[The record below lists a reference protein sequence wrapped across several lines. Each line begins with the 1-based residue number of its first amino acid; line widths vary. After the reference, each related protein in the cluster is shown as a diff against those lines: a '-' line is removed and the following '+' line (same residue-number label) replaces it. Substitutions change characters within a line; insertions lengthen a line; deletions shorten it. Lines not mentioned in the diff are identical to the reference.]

1 MSVKE
6 VRPGG
11 PSLTPNGTG
20 SNGTGGR
27 RPRKLGPIARLNAA
41 IYRQA
46 PEVWD
51 NLRPR
56 VLGHNIYKSI
66 YRTTAFP
73 KTERERSEAFFNSF
87 LLHIQPAKIEKHALR
102 FTYTFGLGLMSMY
115 LFILLTISG
124 LMLMFVYVP
133 SVDQAYNRMHD
144 LQSSVSFGTVLR
156 GMHIWSAYAM
166 IAVVFFHMC
175 RVFYTGAYKA
185 PREFNWVVG
194 VILMVLTL
202 VLGFTGY
209 LLPWDQLAFWAI
221 TVGAGIAGKANW
233 GPDHLN
239 PMLTSMHAPPVVPPL
254 GDQMRMGL
262 LGSDTVGQEALIR
275 FYVLHVAVLPV
286 IITGFIVYHMWRIRK
301 DGGISSPKESPE

>member
-6 VRPGG
+6 LRPSSSLPPDGDDSGG
-11 PSLTPNGTG
+11 PIQP
-20 SNGTGGR
+20 R
-27 RPRKLGPIARLNAA
+27 RPDGPAARLRKA

-51 NLRPR
+51 NLNPR
-56 VLGHNIYKSI
+56 VLGHNLYKSV

-102 FTYTFGLGLMSMY
+102 FTYTFGLGLLSLY
-115 LFILLTISG
+115 LFFLLTVSG
-124 LMLMFVYVP
+124 LLLMFVYVP
-133 SVDQAYNRMHD
+133 STEQAYNRMLD
-144 LQSSVSFGTVLR
+144 LHSSVSFGGILR
-156 GMHIWSAYAM
+156 GMHFWSANAM

-185 PREFNWVVG
+185 PREFNWVIG

-233 GPDHLN
+233 ASDHLN
-239 PMLTSMHAPPVVPPL
+239 ALPRPAFAPPVPPI
-254 GDQMRMGL
+254 GDLTRRGL
-262 LGSDTVGQEALIR
+262 LAADTVGQEALIR

-286 IITGFIVYHMWRIRK
+286 IMTIFILYHMWRIRK

>member
-6 VRPGG
+6 ARPATPPP
-11 PSLTPNGTG
+11 PS
-20 SNGTGGR
+20 GGR
-27 RPRKLGPIARLNAA
+27 KAPQGSPLARLNQA

-51 NLRPR
+51 NLRPA
-56 VLGHNIYKSI
+56 VLGHNIYKSV

-102 FTYTFGLGLMSMY
+102 FTYTFGLGLLSMY
-115 LFILLTISG
+115 LFILLTVSG
-124 LMLMFVYVP
+124 LMLMFFYVP
-133 SVDQAYNRMHD
+133 STEQAYNRMLD
-144 LQSSVSFGTVLR
+144 LRSAVSFGGIMR
-156 GMHIWSAYAM
+156 GMHFWSANAM
-166 IAVVFFHMC
+166 IGVVFFHMC
-175 RVFYTGAYKA
+175 RVFYTGAYKP
-185 PREFNWVVG
+185 PREFNWVIG

-233 GPDHLN
+233 VSDHVN
-239 PMLTSMHAPPVVPPL
+239 AMLPSSMPQMPPV
-254 GDQMRMGL
+254 GDLTRWAL

-275 FYVLHVAVLPV
+275 FYVLHVAILPV
-286 IITGFIVYHMWRIRK
+286 IITGFIIYHMWRIRK

>member
-6 VRPGG
+6 LRPSG
-11 PSLTPNGTG
+11 PPSGPDTNGTG
-20 SNGTGGR
+20 RHPSTGG
-27 RPRKLGPIARLNAA
+27 PLTRLSRA

-51 NLRPR
+51 NLRPP
-56 VLGHNIYKSI
+56 VLLHNVYKSVF
-66 YRTTAFP
+66 RTTAFP

-102 FTYTFGLGLMSMY
+102 FTYTFGLGLLSLYM
-115 LFILLTISG
+115 FVLLTVSG
-124 LMLMFVYVP
+124 LLLMFVYVP
-133 SVDQAYNRMHD
+133 STEQAYNRMLD
-144 LQSSVSFGTVLR
+144 LHSSVSFGGILR
-156 GMHIWSAYAM
+156 GMHFWSANAM
-166 IAVVFFHMC
+166 IGIVFFHMC

-185 PREFNWVVG
+185 PREFNWVIG

-221 TVGAGIAGKANW
+221 TVGAGIAGKASW
-233 GPDHLN
+233 ISDHINAL
-239 PMLTSMHAPPVVPPL
+239 PHPPGAPVVPDI
-254 GDQMRMGL
+254 GQATRWGL
-262 LGSDTVGQEALIR
+262 LGADTVGQEALIR
-275 FYVLHVAVLPV
+275 FYVLHVAILPV
-286 IITGFIVYHMWRIRK
+286 VMTVFILYHMWRIRK

>member
-6 VRPGG
+6 LRPGG
-11 PSLTPNGTG
+11 TPSPNGTG
-20 SNGTGGR
+20 KGR
-27 RPRKLGPIARLNAA
+27 PPRPDNPVVRLRKA

-51 NLRPR
+51 NLNPR
-56 VLGHNIYKSI
+56 VLGHNLYKSI

-102 FTYTFGLGLMSMY
+102 FTYTFGLGLLSMY
-115 LFILLTISG
+115 LFILLTVSG
-124 LMLMFVYVP
+124 LLLMFVYVP
-133 SVDQAYNRMHD
+133 STEQAYSRMLD
-144 LQSSVSFGTVLR
+144 LHSSVSFGGILR
-156 GMHIWSAYAM
+156 GMHFWSANAM

-185 PREFNWVVG
+185 PREFNWVIG

-202 VLGFTGY
+202 ILGFTGY

-233 GPDHLN
+233 IPDHIN
-239 PMLTSMHAPPVVPPL
+239 PILTAMHMPPLVPPL
-254 GDQMRMGL
+254 GDLTRWGL
-262 LGSDTVGQEALIR
+262 LGADTVGQEALIR
-275 FYVLHVAVLPV
+275 FYVLHVAILPV
-286 IITGFIVYHMWRIRK
+286 IMFAFILYHMWRIRK

>member
-6 VRPGG
+6 LRPSGA
-11 PSLTPNGTG
+11 PPPTN
-20 SNGTGGR
+20 GR
-27 RPRKLGPIARLNAA
+27 RPNKVGPLARLNQA

-51 NLRPR
+51 NLLPA

-102 FTYTFGLGLMSMY
+102 FTYTFGLGLLSMY
-115 LFILLTISG
+115 LFILLTVSG
-124 LMLMFVYVP
+124 LMLMFFYVP
-133 SVDQAYNRMHD
+133 STEQAYNRMLD
-144 LQSSVSFGTVLR
+144 LRSAVSFGGIMR
-156 GMHIWSAYAM
+156 GMHFWSANAM

-175 RVFYTGAYKA
+175 RVFYTGAYKP

-233 GPDHLN
+233 VSDHINAL
-239 PMLTSMHAPPVVPPL
+239 APAGAPQVPPL
-254 GDQMRMGL
+254 GDLTRWAL

-275 FYVLHVAVLPV
+275 FYVLHVAILPV
-286 IITGFIVYHMWRIRK
+286 IITGFIIYHMWRIRK

>member
-6 VRPGG
+6 LRPGG
-11 PSLTPNGTG
+11 SNPSPNG
-20 SNGTGGR
+20 NGR
-27 RPRKLGPIARLNAA
+27 RPLDDGPLARLNRA

-51 NLRPR
+51 NLRPTT
-56 VLGHNIYKSI
+56 LGHNIYKSI

-102 FTYTFGLGLMSMY
+102 FTYTFGLGLLSMY

-133 SVDQAYNRMHD
+133 STEQAYNRMLD
-144 LQSSVSFGTVLR
+144 LRSSVSFGGILR
-156 GMHIWSAYAM
+156 GMHFWAANAM
-166 IAVVFFHMC
+166 IGVVFFHMC
-175 RVFYTGAYKA
+175 RVFYTGAYKP

-221 TVGAGIAGKANW
+221 TVGAGIAGKANYIS
-233 GPDHLN
+233 DHIN
-239 PMLTSMHAPPVVPPL
+239 PLLQWIHLPPMPEVGDLTRWA
-254 GDQMRMGL
+254 L

-275 FYVLHVAVLPV
+275 FYVLHVAILPV
-286 IITGFIVYHMWRIRK
+286 IITGFIIYHMWRIRK

>member
-6 VRPGG
+6 GKPAGSQPPTG
-11 PSLTPNGTG
+11 PY
-20 SNGTGGR
+20 
-27 RPRKLGPIARLNAA
+27 RKPPVFSGQWFQQIPSRTNRAL
-41 IYRQA
+41 YRQA

-51 NLRPR
+51 NLRPAT
-56 VLGHNIYKSI
+56 LIHNIYKSI

-102 FTYTFGLGLMSMY
+102 FTYTFGLGLLSLY

-124 LMLMFVYVP
+124 LLLMFVYVP
-133 SVDQAYNRMHD
+133 STEQAYNRMLD
-144 LQSSVSFGTVLR
+144 LRSAVSFGGILR
-156 GMHIWSAYAM
+156 GMHFWSANAM
-166 IAVVFFHMC
+166 IGVVFFHMC
-175 RVFYTGAYKA
+175 RVFYTGAYKP
-185 PREFNWVVG
+185 PREFNWCIG
-194 VILMVLTL
+194 VILLVLTL

-233 GPDHLN
+233 ISDHIN
-239 PMLTSMHAPPVVPPL
+239 PTLQWMHLPPMPEL
-254 GDQMRMGL
+254 GDLTRWGL

-275 FYVLHVAVLPV
+275 FYTLHVAVLPV
-286 IITGFIVYHMWRIRK
+286 FLTMFIVYHFWRIRK

>member
-6 VRPGG
+6 LRPSQ
-11 PSLTPNGTG
+11 PSPPNGTG
-20 SNGTGGR
+20 NGR
-27 RPRKLGPIARLNAA
+27 RPIKDGPVTRLRKA

-51 NLRPR
+51 NLNPR
-56 VLGHNIYKSI
+56 VLGHNVYKSI

-102 FTYTFGLGLMSMY
+102 FTYTFGLGLLSLY
-115 LFILLTISG
+115 LFALLTVSG
-124 LMLMFVYVP
+124 LLLMFVYVP
-133 SVDQAYNRMHD
+133 STEQAYSRMQD
-144 LQSSVSFGTVLR
+144 LHSSVSFGGILR
-156 GMHIWSAYAM
+156 GMHFWSANAM

-185 PREFNWVVG
+185 PREFNWVIG

-202 VLGFTGY
+202 ILGFTGY

-233 GPDHLN
+233 IPEHIN
-239 PMLTSMHAPPVVPPL
+239 PFLTAAHVPLAGQVPPL
-254 GDQMRMGL
+254 GDLTRWGL
-262 LGSDTVGQEALIR
+262 LGADTVGQEALIR
-275 FYVLHVAVLPV
+275 FYVLHVAILPV
-286 IITGFIVYHMWRIRK
+286 IMFTFILYHMWRIRK

>member
-1 MSVKE
+1 MSVQE
-6 VRPGG
+6 FRPSAPAPPPGG
-11 PSLTPNGTG
+11 PR
-20 SNGTGGR
+20 R
-27 RPRKLGPIARLNAA
+27 RPTPDGPLTRLNKA

-56 VLGHNIYKSI
+56 TLFHNIYKSI

-102 FTYTFGLGLMSMY
+102 FTYTFGLGLLSMY

-124 LMLMFVYVP
+124 LLLMFVYVP
-133 SVDQAYNRMHD
+133 STEQAYGRMQD
-144 LQSSVSFGTVLR
+144 LHASVSFGYVLR
-156 GMHIWSAYAM
+156 GMHFWSANAM
-166 IAVVFFHMC
+166 IACVFFHMC

-185 PREFNWVVG
+185 PREFNWVIG

-233 GPDHLN
+233 VSDHINAL
-239 PMLTSMHAPPVVPPL
+239 PHPAWAPVVPPL
-254 GDQMRMGL
+254 GDLTRWGL
-262 LGSDTVGQEALIR
+262 LGADTVGQEALIR
-275 FYVLHVAVLPV
+275 FYVLHVAILPV
-286 IITGFIVYHMWRIRK
+286 IITIFILFHMWRIRK

>member
-1 MSVKE
+1 MSVK
-6 VRPGG
+6 VRPSEPP
-11 PSLTPNGTG
+11 PSGTG
-20 SNGTGGR
+20 GGR
-27 RPRKLGPIARLNAA
+27 RPPTDSPIVRLRKA

-51 NLRPR
+51 NLNPR
-56 VLGHNIYKSI
+56 VLGHNIYKSV

-102 FTYTFGLGLMSMY
+102 FTYTFGLGLLSLY
-115 LFILLTISG
+115 LFILLTVSG
-124 LMLMFVYVP
+124 LLLMFVYVP
-133 SVDQAYNRMHD
+133 STEQAYNRMLD
-144 LQSSVSFGTVLR
+144 LHSSVSFGGILR
-156 GMHIWSAYAM
+156 GMHFWSANAM

-185 PREFNWVVG
+185 PREFNWVIG

-202 VLGFTGY
+202 ILGFTGY

-233 GPDHLN
+233 IPDHIN
-239 PMLTSMHAPPVVPPL
+239 PLLTAAHVPPPLQVPPL
-254 GDQMRMGL
+254 GDLTRWGL
-262 LGSDTVGQEALIR
+262 LGADTVGQEALIR
-275 FYVLHVAVLPV
+275 FYVLHVAILPV
-286 IITGFIVYHMWRIRK
+286 IMFTFILYHMWRIRK

>member
-6 VRPGG
+6 LRPSE
-11 PSLTPNGTG
+11 PSPPNGTG
-20 SNGTGGR
+20 SGR
-27 RPRKLGPIARLNAA
+27 RPVKDGPVTRLRKA

-51 NLRPR
+51 NLNPR
-56 VLGHNIYKSI
+56 VLGHNVYKSI

-102 FTYTFGLGLMSMY
+102 FTYTFGLGLLSLY
-115 LFILLTISG
+115 LFALLTVSG
-124 LMLMFVYVP
+124 LLLMFVYVP
-133 SVDQAYNRMHD
+133 STEQAYSRMLD
-144 LQSSVSFGTVLR
+144 LHSSVSFGGILR
-156 GMHIWSAYAM
+156 GMHFWSANAM

-185 PREFNWVVG
+185 PREFNWVIG

-233 GPDHLN
+233 IPDHIN
-239 PMLTSMHAPPVVPPL
+239 PLLTAAHVPAGAQVPPL
-254 GDQMRMGL
+254 GDLTRWGL
-262 LGSDTVGQEALIR
+262 LGADTVGQEALIR
-275 FYVLHVAVLPV
+275 FYVLHVAILPV
-286 IITGFIVYHMWRIRK
+286 IMFTFILYHMWRIRK

>member
-6 VRPGG
+6 VKPAGSQRPGRNVK
-11 PSLTPNGTG
+11 PPVG
-20 SNGTGGR
+20 SGEWFRQIPGR
-27 RPRKLGPIARLNAA
+27 VNRGL
-41 IYRQA
+41 YRQA
-46 PEVWD
+46 PSVWD
-51 NLRPR
+51 NLRPAT
-56 VLGHNIYKSI
+56 LAHNIYKSI

-102 FTYTFGLGLMSMY
+102 FTYTFGLGLLSLY

-124 LMLMFVYVP
+124 LLLMFVYVP
-133 SVDQAYNRMHD
+133 STEQAYNRMLD
-144 LQSSVSFGTVLR
+144 LRSSISFGGILR
-156 GMHIWSAYAM
+156 GMHFWSANAM
-166 IAVVFFHMC
+166 IGVVFFHMC
-175 RVFYTGAYKA
+175 RVFYTGAYKP
-185 PREFNWVVG
+185 PREFNWVIG
-194 VILMVLTL
+194 VILLVLTL

-233 GPDHLN
+233 ISDHIN
-239 PMLTSMHAPPVVPPL
+239 PGLTALHLPPIPEL
-254 GDQMRMGL
+254 GDLTRWGL

-275 FYVLHVAVLPV
+275 FYTLHVAVLPV
-286 IITGFIVYHMWRIRK
+286 ILSGFIVYHFWRIRK

>member
-6 VRPGG
+6 LRPGG
-11 PSLTPNGTG
+11 GPPRG
-20 SNGTGGR
+20 SNGNGR
-27 RPRKLGPIARLNAA
+27 RPLNEGPLQRLNQA

-51 NLRPR
+51 NLRPTT
-56 VLGHNIYKSI
+56 LGHNIYKSI

-102 FTYTFGLGLMSMY
+102 FTYTFGLGLLSMY

-133 SVDQAYNRMHD
+133 STEQAYNRMLD
-144 LQSSVSFGTVLR
+144 LRASVSFGGILR
-156 GMHIWSAYAM
+156 GMHFWSANAM
-166 IAVVFFHMC
+166 IGVVFFHMC
-175 RVFYTGAYKA
+175 RVFYTGAYKP

-221 TVGAGIAGKANW
+221 TVGAGIAGKASYVSDNVNNLLDTLHA
-233 GPDHLN
+233 PA
-239 PMLTSMHAPPVVPPL
+239 SMHLPPL
-254 GDQMRMGL
+254 GDLMRMGL

-275 FYVLHVAVLPV
+275 FYVLHVAILPV
-286 IITGFIVYHMWRIRK
+286 IITMFIIYHMWRIRK

>member
-6 VRPGG
+6 LRPQT
-11 PSLTPNGTG
+11 PSPFGPNG
-20 SNGTGGR
+20 NGNN
-27 RPRKLGPIARLNAA
+27 PDSFFKRLNKA

-51 NLRPR
+51 NLRPN
-56 VLGHNIYKSI
+56 VLVHNIYKSI

-102 FTYTFGLGLMSMY
+102 FTYTFGLGLLSMY
-115 LFILLTISG
+115 LFILLTVSG

-133 SVDQAYNRMHD
+133 STEQAYTRMLD
-144 LQSSVSFGTVLR
+144 LRSAVSFGMILR
-156 GMHIWSAYAM
+156 GMHFWSANAM
-166 IAVVFFHMC
+166 IASVFFHMC
-175 RVFYTGAYKA
+175 RVFYTGAYKP
-185 PREFNWVVG
+185 PREFNWVIG

-202 VLGFTGY
+202 ILGFTGY

-233 GPDHLN
+233 VSDHINAITQPHNLA
-239 PMLTSMHAPPVVPPL
+239 PKMPPVGTL
-254 GDQMRMGL
+254 TRWGL

-286 IITGFIVYHMWRIRK
+286 IITAFIVYHMWRIRK

>member
-6 VRPGG
+6 LRPGG
-11 PSLTPNGTG
+11 SVPPP
-20 SNGTGGR
+20 GGPR
-27 RPRKLGPIARLNAA
+27 RPNPIGPLARLNQA

-51 NLRPR
+51 NLHPM
-56 VLGHNIYKSI
+56 VLFHNVYKSI

-102 FTYTFGLGLMSMY
+102 FTYTFGLGLLSMY

-124 LMLMFVYVP
+124 LLLMFVYVP
-133 SVDQAYNRMHD
+133 STEQAYGRMQD
-144 LQSSVSFGTVLR
+144 LHASVSFGYVLR
-156 GMHIWSAYAM
+156 GMHFWSANAM
-166 IAVVFFHMC
+166 IACVFFHMC

-185 PREFNWVVG
+185 PREFNWVIG

-202 VLGFTGY
+202 VLGLQAT

-233 GPDHLN
+233 VSDHINAL
-239 PMLTSMHAPPVVPPL
+239 PHPPGAPVVPPL
-254 GDQMRMGL
+254 GDLTRWGL
-262 LGSDTVGQEALIR
+262 LGADTVGQEALIR
-275 FYVLHVAVLPV
+275 FYVLHVAILPV
-286 IITGFIVYHMWRIRK
+286 IITIFILFHMWRIRK

>member
-6 VRPGG
+6 LRPGG
-11 PSLTPNGTG
+11 SPPS
-20 SNGTGGR
+20 SNGSGPR
-27 RPRKLGPIARLNAA
+27 RPAPVGPLGRLNRA

-56 VLGHNIYKSI
+56 VLFHNVYKSV

-102 FTYTFGLGLMSMY
+102 FTYTFGLGLLSMY
-115 LFILLTISG
+115 MFILLTISG
-124 LMLMFVYVP
+124 LLLMFVYVP
-133 SVDQAYNRMHD
+133 STEQAYGRMQD
-144 LQSSVSFGTVLR
+144 LHASVSFGYILR
-156 GMHIWSAYAM
+156 GMHFWSANAM
-166 IAVVFFHMC
+166 IGVVFFHMC

-185 PREFNWVVG
+185 PREFNWVIG

-233 GPDHLN
+233 VSDHINAL
-239 PMLTSMHAPPVVPPL
+239 PHPPGAPVVPPL
-254 GDQMRMGL
+254 GDLTRWAL
-262 LGSDTVGQEALIR
+262 LGADTVGQEALIR
-275 FYVLHVAVLPV
+275 FYVLHVAILPV
-286 IITGFIVYHMWRIRK
+286 IITVFILFHMWRIRK

>member
-6 VRPGG
+6 HRPSGS
-11 PSLTPNGTG
+11 PLPPNPNG
-20 SNGTGGR
+20 R
-27 RPRKLGPIARLNAA
+27 RRLGEGPLVRLNKAL
-41 IYRQA
+41 YRQM

-51 NLRPR
+51 SIRPST
-56 VLGHNIYKSI
+56 LGHNIYKSI

-102 FTYTFGLGLMSMY
+102 FTYTFGLGLLSMY

-133 SVDQAYNRMHD
+133 STEQAYTRMLD
-144 LQSSVSFGTVLR
+144 LRSSVSFGGILR
-156 GMHIWSAYAM
+156 GMHFWSANAM
-166 IAVVFFHMC
+166 IGVVFFHMC

-185 PREFNWVVG
+185 PREFNWVIG

-221 TVGAGIAGKANW
+221 TVGTGIAGKANYIT
-233 GPDHLN
+233 DHIN
-239 PMLTSMHAPPVVPPL
+239 PLLQTLHVPASMQLPEL
-254 GDQMRMGL
+254 GDLTRWAL
-262 LGSDTVGQEALIR
+262 LGSDSVGQEALIR

-286 IITGFIVYHMWRIRK
+286 IITGFIVFHMWRIRK

>member
-6 VRPGG
+6 LRPGG
-11 PSLTPNGTG
+11 PPAPSGDPGG
-20 SNGTGGR
+20 SR
-27 RPRKLGPIARLNAA
+27 RPVADGPLTRLNKA

-56 VLGHNIYKSI
+56 VLFHNIYKSI

-102 FTYTFGLGLMSMY
+102 FTYTFGLGLLSLYMF
-115 LFILLTISG
+115 LLLTISG
-124 LMLMFVYVP
+124 LLLMFVYVP
-133 SVDQAYNRMHD
+133 SVQDAYGRMQD
-144 LQSSVSFGTVLR
+144 LHSSVSFGYILR
-156 GMHIWSAYAM
+156 GMHFWSANAM
-166 IAVVFFHMC
+166 IAIVFFHMC

-185 PREFNWVVG
+185 PREFNWVIG

-202 VLGFTGY
+202 ILGFTGY

-233 GPDHLN
+233 ISDHLN
-239 PMLTSMHAPPVVPPL
+239 ALPHPPNAPTVPPL
-254 GDQMRMGL
+254 GDLTRWAL

-275 FYVLHVAVLPV
+275 FYVLHVAILPV
-286 IITGFIVYHMWRIRK
+286 IITLFIVYHMWRIRK

>member
-6 VRPGG
+6 LRPSGA
-11 PSLTPNGTG
+11 PPPTN
-20 SNGTGGR
+20 GR
-27 RPRKLGPIARLNAA
+27 RPNRGGPLARLNQA

-51 NLRPR
+51 NLRPA

-102 FTYTFGLGLMSMY
+102 FTYTFGLGLLSMY
-115 LFILLTISG
+115 LFILLTVSG
-124 LMLMFVYVP
+124 LMLMFFYVP
-133 SVDQAYNRMHD
+133 STEQAYNRMVD
-144 LQSSVSFGTVLR
+144 LRSAVSFGGIMR
-156 GMHIWSAYAM
+156 GMHFWAANAM

-175 RVFYTGAYKA
+175 RVFYTGAYKP

-233 GPDHLN
+233 VSDHINAL
-239 PMLTSMHAPPVVPPL
+239 APAGAPQVPPL
-254 GDQMRMGL
+254 GDLTRWAL

>member
-1 MSVKE
+1 MSVTE
-6 VRPGG
+6 QVRPGG
-11 PSLTPNGTG
+11 DGPAG
-20 SNGTGGR
+20 GGR
-27 RPRKLGPIARLNAA
+27 PRNDGPIARLNRAL
-41 IYRQA
+41 YRQA

-51 NLRPR
+51 NIRPATL
-56 VLGHNIYKSI
+56 VHNIYKSI

-102 FTYTFGLGLMSMY
+102 FTYTFGLGLLSLY
-115 LFILLTISG
+115 LFILLAISG
-124 LMLMFVYVP
+124 ILLMFVYVP
-133 SVDQAYNRMHD
+133 STEQAYTRMQD
-144 LQSSVSFGTVLR
+144 LRASVSFGGILR
-156 GMHIWSAYAM
+156 GMHFWSANMM

-175 RVFYTGAYKA
+175 RVFYTGAYKP

-194 VILMVLTL
+194 VLLIVLTL

-233 GPDHLN
+233 VSDHINAL
-239 PMLTSMHAPPVVPPL
+239 PHPAGAPQVPPL
-254 GDQMRMGL
+254 GDLTRWAI

-275 FYVLHVAVLPV
+275 FYVLHVAVLPL
-286 IITGFIVYHMWRIRK
+286 ILSLLIVYHFWRIRK

>member
-6 VRPGG
+6 EYRAGG
-11 PSLTPNGTG
+11 SAPTNGTG
-20 SNGTGGR
+20 PR
-27 RPRKLGPIARLNAA
+27 RPSAGGPFTRLNRA

-56 VLGHNIYKSI
+56 VLFHNIYKSV

-102 FTYTFGLGLMSMY
+102 FTYTFGLGLLSMY

-124 LMLMFVYVP
+124 LLLMFVYVP
-133 SVDQAYNRMHD
+133 STQDAYGRMQD
-144 LQSSVSFGTVLR
+144 LHASVSFGYIMR
-156 GMHIWSAYAM
+156 GMHFWSANAM
-166 IAVVFFHMC
+166 IACVFFHMC

-185 PREFNWVVG
+185 PREFNWVIG

-221 TVGAGIAGKANW
+221 TVGAGIAGKASW
-233 GPDHLN
+233 VSDHLN
-239 PMLTSMHAPPVVPPL
+239 VLPRPSFAPPVPDI
-254 GDQMRMGL
+254 GQATRWGL
-262 LGSDTVGQEALIR
+262 LGADTVGQEALIR
-275 FYVLHVAVLPV
+275 FYVLHVAILPV
-286 IITGFIVYHMWRIRK
+286 IITIFILFHMWRIRK